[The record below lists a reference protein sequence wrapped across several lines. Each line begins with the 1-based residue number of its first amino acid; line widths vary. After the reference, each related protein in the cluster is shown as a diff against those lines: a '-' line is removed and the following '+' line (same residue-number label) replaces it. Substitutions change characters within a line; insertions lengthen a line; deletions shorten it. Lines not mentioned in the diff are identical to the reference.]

1 MAKIPKSYCGL
12 SGSTPSV
19 SRPRQAVGEFLA
31 GPIQTILDM
40 SSDTYNKIKNES
52 LQALKFTWHIVERLE
67 QLGVPQAAK
76 INDYIKQQR
85 AYREKM
91 MRYAETVIGPMVRM
105 HSVSKEASAKLD
117 EIGAIA
123 TIAEINPFNSKSR
136 YAADNKNLDP
146 AVAKLNL
153 DKVEIDNVKMSKTEA
168 WDLLNAELKQADAIF
183 EKDWKAQNGAKPIPP
198 EIMPSANLKSLFD
211 SYEYFRRQLLRGI
224 IQSLKDRAGE
234 GNLKDSQVSPELFDT
249 IEKTKNEFANA
260 NNDAY
265 LKLMRSG
272 RYVVNTYEVAGT
284 DEDTGEPQ
292 LVVNESRF
300 FESRAEARRFAQD
313 QERLLGKDFVK
324 AFKKSNIEQLLYT
337 PGGRAPVNAFFD
349 KIKPALA
356 AIKPV
361 STPGSTTYNQEVE
374 MIDNLREKV
383 HQASLL
389 LFPET
394 SIRRDLVAKR
404 KGTEGFM
411 RDMLKVYSA
420 MADRYANQISQ
431 LQYSGALSRELTN
444 LSNIVEEKGDE
455 NKQRFRT
462 RDEQDEAIELASE
475 LTRRVMRVQQAPSLG
490 DQIANRINQAGF
502 LWYLGLNPAS
512 AMVNLFQVP
521 GVALPWLSARFEGQ
535 VTNLAE
541 LTRAYKT
548 LSKFGESYLREGTVS
563 ERLDQLKLLD
573 QGQLDTLFGKG
584 AATSRTKLTTD
595 DVRMLVELDQ
605 LGALRSGMQI
615 YDIGSIANM
624 GGAYPGSFS
633 HAMYLFQRWSGFA
646 FQKAELVNR
655 EVTALAAYRLARSK
669 PMIGKDKPLS
679 HEEAVK
685 FAEQAVEKSQG
696 AYATDQAGRIFMNPA
711 LRVILMF
718 KKFPAHMATIYIKM
732 FQEMFGNLD
741 PNLTPEQQKSVRR
754 IARRQFTGMMGM
766 SAFMSGVV
774 GMPFYYVIRDVMN
787 TIFGDE
793 DEPYSFDLAFRDF
806 LIDNYGDVVGNT
818 MFRGFLGNSG
828 ADIGSR
834 ISYESSFLLGGTE
847 KLPFIG
853 GMLGLR
859 DIKQGKTSQE
869 TLYNALG
876 EAAGAGFGIVTGIAR
891 GGEKMAKGDVFEGL
905 ETMSP
910 AFIRN
915 GMKAYRYADE
925 GVLTARGDPIIEDIT
940 AREIIIQA
948 LGFTPQRLSSQY
960 KINNQIKDIEQEILQ
975 RRMSLLDQYA
985 KAIRERDTERA
996 AEIMQE
1002 INRFSQRNPYKGVA
1016 IDSKTIQRSLAKRE
1030 SISAETERG
1039 IFVAKGLRPK
1049 FAPYRNVQDLLGESE
1064 SLEDDLD

>member
-1 MAKIPKSYCGL
+1 VANIPKSYCGL
-12 SGSTPSV
+12 SGSTPTA

-31 GPIQTILDM
+31 GPIQTVLDM
-40 SSDTYNKIKNES
+40 SSDAYNKIKNES

-76 INDYIKQQR
+76 INEYLKRQR

-105 HSVSKEASAKLD
+105 RGVSKEAAAKLD

-136 YAADNKNLDP
+136 YAADNKDLDP

-211 SYEYFRRQLLRGI
+211 SYQYFRRQLLRGI

-234 GNLKDSQVSPELFDT
+234 GNLRDSQVSPELFET
-249 IEKTKNEFANA
+249 IEKTKNEFAKA

-272 RYVVNTYEVAGT
+272 RYVVNTYEVSGT
-284 DEDTGEPQ
+284 DPDTGEPQ
-292 LVVNESRF
+292 LAVAESKF
-300 FESRAEARRFAQD
+300 FESRAEARKYAQA
-313 QERLLGKDFVK
+313 QEQAVGRGLVK

-361 STPGSTTYNQEVE
+361 STPGSATYDQEVE

-420 MADRYANQISQ
+420 MADRYSNQISQ
-431 LQYSGALSRELTN
+431 LQYSGAMSRDLTD
-444 LSNIVEEKGDE
+444 LSNIVEEKGEE

-462 RDEQDEAIELASE
+462 RDEQDEAIELATE
-475 LTRRVMRVQQAPSLG
+475 LTRRVMRVQQAPTLG
-490 DQIANRINQAGF
+490 DQIANNINQIGF

-512 AMVNLFQVP
+512 AMVNMLQVP
-521 GVALPWLSARFEGQ
+521 GVALPWLSARFTGQ
-535 VTNLAE
+535 ISNLTE

-548 LSKFGESYLREGTVS
+548 LTKFGASYLTEGTAS
-563 ERLDQLKLLD
+563 ERLDQLK
-573 QGQLDTLFGKG
+573 TLNQSELNQFFGPEAVKKG
-584 AATSRTKLTTD
+584 TALS
-595 DVRMLVELDQ
+595 VEEVQMMVELDQ

-633 HAMYLFQRWSGFA
+633 HAMYLFQKYAGVA

-655 EVTALAAYRLARSK
+655 ESTALAAYRLARSK
-669 PMIGKDKPLS
+669 PMIGKDKPMS
-679 HEEAVK
+679 HEEAIK

-696 AYATDQAGRIFMNPA
+696 AYASDQAGRIFMNPA
-711 LRVILMF
+711 IRTILMF
-718 KKFPAHMATIYIKM
+718 KKFPAHMATIYIRM

-741 PNLTPEQQKSVRR
+741 PNLTPEQQKNIRR

-766 SAFMSGVV
+766 SALMSGVV
-774 GMPFYYVIRDVMN
+774 GMPFYYIIRDVMN
-787 TIFGDE
+787 TLFGDE
-793 DEPYSFDLAFRDF
+793 DEPYSFDKDLREF
-806 LIDNYGDVVGNT
+806 LIDNFGNTVGNM
-818 MFRGFLGNSG
+818 MFRGSLGVAG

-834 ISYESSFLLGGTE
+834 VSYESSFLLGGTE

-853 GMLGLR
+853 GVLGLR
-859 DIKQGKTSQE
+859 DIKQGKNAQE
-869 TLYNALG
+869 TVRNAMVESLG
-876 EAAGAGFGIVTGIAR
+876 AGAGIVDGAFR
-891 GGEKMAKGDVFEGL
+891 GYDKMEKGDVFGGIEAAA
-905 ETMSP
+905 P

-915 GMKAYRYADE
+915 PMKAYRFATE

-940 AREIIIQA
+940 TREIIFQA
-948 LGFTPQRLSSQY
+948 LGLTPQRLSSQY
-960 KINNQIKDIEQEILQ
+960 KINNQIKDMEQEILQ
-975 RRMSLLDQYA
+975 RRMSLMDQYA
-985 KAIRERDTERA
+985 KAVRERNRDEASEIMEEIREF
-996 AEIMQE
+996 
-1002 INRFSQRNPYKGVA
+1002 NKRNPYKGVA
-1016 IDSKTIQRSLAKRE
+1016 ISPSTIKKSLAKRE
-1030 SISAETERG
+1030 SVSEETQRG
-1039 IFVAKGLRPK
+1039 IFIAKGLRPK
-1049 FAPYRNVQDLLGESE
+1049 FAPYQKIEDLLIEQDLLD
-1064 SLEDDLD
+1064 ED

>member
-31 GPIQTILDM
+31 GPIQTVLDM

-76 INDYIKQQR
+76 INDYLKRQR

-91 MRYAETVIGPMVRM
+91 MRYAEGVIGPMVRM
-105 HSVSKEASAKLD
+105 NAVSKEAAAKLD

-123 TIAEINPFNSKSR
+123 TVAEINPFNSKSR
-136 YAADNKNLDP
+136 YAADNKDLDP

-183 EKDWKAQNGAKPIPP
+183 ERDWKAQNGAKPIPP

-211 SYEYFRRQLLRGI
+211 SYQYFRRQLLRGI

-234 GNLKDSQVSPELFDT
+234 GNLRDSQVSPELFDT
-249 IEKTKNEFANA
+249 IEKTKAEFAKA

-313 QERLLGKDFVK
+313 QEKLLGRDFVK

-361 STPGSTTYNQEVE
+361 STPGSATYDQEVE

-420 MADRYANQISQ
+420 MSDRYANQISQ
-431 LQYSGALSRELTN
+431 LQYSGAMSRDLTD
-444 LSNIVEEKGDE
+444 LSNIVEEKGEE

-490 DQIANRINQAGF
+490 DQLANNINQMGF

-512 AMVNLFQVP
+512 AMVNLLQVP

-535 VTNLAE
+535 VSNLTE
-541 LTRAYKT
+541 LTRAYST
-548 LSKFGESYLREGTVS
+548 LRKFGMSYLSEGTAS
-563 ERLDQLKLLD
+563 ERLDQLKVLD
-573 QGQLDTLFGKG
+573 QGQLNTLFGPEAVKKG
-584 AATSRTKLTTD
+584 TALTVEEVQMLRALD
-595 DVRMLVELDQ
+595 D
-605 LGALRSGMQI
+605 LGGLRSGMQI
-615 YDIGSIANM
+615 YDIGSIANI
-624 GGAYPGSFS
+624 GGAYPGSLS
-633 HAMYLFQRWSGFA
+633 HGVYLFQKWAGVA

-655 EVTALAAYRLARSK
+655 ESTALAAYRLARSK
-669 PMIGKDKPLS
+669 PMIGKDKPMS
-679 HEEAVK
+679 HEEAIK

-718 KKFPAHMATIYIKM
+718 KKFPAHMATIYIRM

-741 PNLTPEQQKSVRR
+741 PNLTPDQQKSIRR

-766 SAFMSGVV
+766 SALMSGVV
-774 GMPFYYVIRDVMN
+774 GMPFYYIIRDVMN
-787 TIFGDE
+787 TLFGDE
-793 DEPYSFDLAFRDF
+793 DEPYSFDKDLREF
-806 LIDNYGDVVGNT
+806 LVENFGNTVGNM
-818 MFRGFLGNSG
+818 MFRGSLGVAG

-834 ISYESSFLLGGTE
+834 VSYESSFLLGGTE

-853 GMLGLR
+853 GVLGLR
-859 DIKQGKTSQE
+859 DIKQGKNAQE
-869 TLYNALG
+869 TVRNAMVESLG
-876 EAAGAGFGIVTGIAR
+876 AGAGIVDGVFR
-891 GGEKMAKGDVFEGL
+891 GYDKMEKGDVFGGIEAAA
-905 ETMSP
+905 P

-915 GMKAYRYADE
+915 PMKAYRFATE

-940 AREIIIQA
+940 TREIIFQA
-948 LGFTPQRLSSQY
+948 LGLTPQRLSSQY
-960 KINNQIKDIEQEILQ
+960 KINNQIKDMEQEILQ
-975 RRMSLLDQYA
+975 RRMSLMDQYA
-985 KAIRERDTERA
+985 KAVREKDRDTQNEIRDEIREFNKANPGKGLAIT
-996 AEIMQE
+996 QE
-1002 INRFSQRNPYKGVA
+1002 
-1016 IDSKTIQRSLAKRE
+1016 TIRRSLKKRE
-1030 SISAETERG
+1030 SISQETQKG
-1039 IFVAKGLRPK
+1039 ILIAKGLRPK
-1049 FAPYRNVQDLLGESE
+1049 FAPYQRIEDLLIEQDLLG
-1064 SLEDDLD
+1064 DLD

>member
-31 GPIQTILDM
+31 GPIQTVLDM

-76 INDYIKQQR
+76 INDYLKRQR
-85 AYREKM
+85 AYNEKM
-91 MRYAETVIGPMVRM
+91 KRYAETVIGPMVRM
-105 HSVSKEASAKLD
+105 NAVSKEAAAKLD

-136 YAADNKNLDP
+136 YAADNTDLSEDLR
-146 AVAKLNL
+146 KLNL
-153 DKVEIDNVKMSKTEA
+153 DKVEIDDVKMSKTEA
-168 WDLLNAELKQADAIF
+168 WDLLNAELKKADDIF
-183 EKDWKAQNGAKPIPP
+183 KRDWKAQNGAKPVPS
-198 EIMPSANLKSLFD
+198 EILPSSNLKSLFD
-211 SYEYFRRQLLRGI
+211 SYQYFRRQLLRGI

-234 GNLKDSQVSPELFDT
+234 GNLRDSQVSPELFET
-249 IEKTKNEFANA
+249 IEKTKAEFAKA

-272 RYVVNTYEVAGT
+272 RYVVNTYEVTGT
-284 DEDTGEPQ
+284 DEDTGEP
-292 LVVNESRF
+292 LLTVGESRF
-300 FESRAEARRFAQD
+300 FESRAEARRFAQE
-313 QERLLGKDFVK
+313 QERLLGRDFVK

-361 STPGSTTYNQEVE
+361 STPGSATYSQEME
-374 MIDNLREKV
+374 MIDSLREKV

-420 MADRYANQISQ
+420 MADRYSNQISQ
-431 LQYSGALSRELTN
+431 LEYSGAISRDLTN
-444 LSNIVEEKGDE
+444 LSNIVEEKGEE
-455 NKQRFRT
+455 NKQRFRS

-475 LTRRVMRVQQAPSLG
+475 LTRRVMKVQQAPSLG
-490 DQIANRINQAGF
+490 DQLANSINQAGF

-512 AMVNLFQVP
+512 ALVNLLQVP

-535 VTNLAE
+535 VSNLTE

-548 LSKFGESYLREGTVS
+548 LTKFGKSYLTEGTAS
-563 ERLDQLKLLD
+563 ERLDQLKVLD
-573 QGQLDTLFGKG
+573 QGQLNTLFGPEAVKNG
-584 AATSRTKLTTD
+584 TALTVD
-595 DVRMLVELDQ
+595 EVRMMVELDQ

-615 YDIGSIANM
+615 YDIGSIANI

-633 HAMYLFQRWSGFA
+633 HGMYLFQRWSGFA

-655 EVTALAAYRLARSK
+655 ESTALTAYRLARSK
-669 PMIGKDKPLS
+669 PMIGKDKPMS
-679 HEEAVK
+679 HEEAIK

-696 AYATDQAGRIFMNPA
+696 AYAADQAGRIFMNPA

-718 KKFPAHMATIYIKM
+718 KKFPAHMATIYIRM

-741 PNLTPEQQKSVRR
+741 PNLTPEQQKNIRR

-766 SAFMSGVV
+766 TALMSGVV
-774 GMPFYYVIRDVMN
+774 GMPFYYIIRDVMN
-787 TIFGDE
+787 TLFGDE
-793 DEPYSFDLAFRDF
+793 DEPYSFDVNLQEF
-806 LIDNYGDVVGNT
+806 LVDNFGNTVGNM
-818 MFRGFLGNSG
+818 MFRGSLGVSG

-834 ISYESSFLLGGTE
+834 VSYESSFLLGGTE

-853 GMLGLR
+853 GVLGLR

-876 EAAGAGFGIVTGIAR
+876 EAAGAGFGIAVGVAR
-891 GGEKMAKGDVFEGL
+891 GGEKMAQGDVFGGI
-905 ETMSP
+905 ETAAP
-910 AFIRN
+910 AFIRSP
-915 GMKAYRYADE
+915 MKAYRFATE
-925 GVLTARGDPIIEDIT
+925 GVLTSRGDPIIEDIT
-940 AREIIIQA
+940 TREIMFQA
-948 LGFTPQRLSSQY
+948 LGLTPQRLSTQY
-960 KINNQIKDIEQEILQ
+960 KINNRIKDMEQEILQ
-975 RRMSLLDQYA
+975 RRMSLMDQYA
-985 KAIRERDTERA
+985 KAVRERDREEA
-996 AEIMQE
+996 SEIMEE
-1002 INRFSQRNPYKGVA
+1002 IREFNKRNPYKGVA
-1016 IDSKTIQRSLAKRE
+1016 ITPNTIKRSLDKRE
-1030 SISAETERG
+1030 SISEETQKG
-1039 IFVAKGLRPK
+1039 IFVAKGLRSK
-1049 FAPYRNVQDLLGESE
+1049 FAPYQRIEDLLIEQDLLG
-1064 SLEDDLD
+1064 DLD

>member
-12 SGSTPSV
+12 SGATPST

-31 GPIQTILDM
+31 GPIQTALDM
-40 SSDTYNKIKNES
+40 SSDAYNKLKNET
-52 LQALKFTWHIVERLE
+52 LQALKFTWHLVERLE
-67 QLGVPQAAK
+67 QLGVPEAKK
-76 INDYIKQQR
+76 INDYLKQQR

-105 HSVSKEASAKLD
+105 QAVSKEAAAKLD

-136 YAADNKNLDP
+136 YAADNKDLDP

-168 WDLLNAELKQADAIF
+168 WDLLNAELKQADAMF
-183 EKDWKAQNGAKPIPP
+183 ERDWKAANGAKPIPP

-211 SYEYFRRQLLRGI
+211 SYQYFRRQLLRGI

-234 GNLKDSQVSPELFDT
+234 GNLRDSQVSPELFET
-249 IEKTKNEFANA
+249 IEKTKAEFAKA

-272 RYVVNTYEVAGT
+272 RYIVNTYEVTGT
-284 DEDTGEPQ
+284 DENGDPQ
-292 LVVNESRF
+292 LSLSESRF

-313 QERLLGKDFVK
+313 QEKLLGREFVK
-324 AFKKSNIEQLLYT
+324 AFKKSDIEQLLYT

-356 AIKPV
+356 EIKPV
-361 STPGSTTYNQEVE
+361 STPGSSTYNQEVE
-374 MIDNLREKV
+374 MIDNLRNKV
-383 HQASLL
+383 QQAALL

-420 MADRYANQISQ
+420 MADRYSNQISQ
-431 LQYSGALSRELTN
+431 LQYSGALSRDLTELQ
-444 LSNIVEEKGDE
+444 SIVEEKTG
-455 NKQRFRT
+455 KQFRS

-475 LTRRVMRVQQAPSLG
+475 LTSRVMRVQEAPTLG
-490 DQIANRINQAGF
+490 DRLANSINQLGF
-502 LWYLGLNPAS
+502 TWFLGLNPAS
-512 AMVNLFQVP
+512 AMINLFQVP

-535 VTNLAE
+535 VNNLTE

-548 LSKFGESYLREGTVS
+548 LTKFGSGYVTEGTAS
-563 ERLDQLKLLD
+563 ERLDQLKTLNQAELN
-573 QGQLDTLFGKG
+573 QLFGVT
-584 AATSRTKLTTD
+584 ATGQGSALT
-595 DVRMLVELDQ
+595 VEEVQMLVELDR

-615 YDIGSIANM
+615 YDIGSIANI

-633 HAMYLFQRWSGFA
+633 HALYMFQKAAGIM
-646 FQKAELVNR
+646 FQKAELINR
-655 EVTALAAYRLARSK
+655 EVTALAAYRLARK
-669 PMIGKDKPLS
+669 KAMIGKDKPMTP
-679 HEEAVK
+679 EEAIK

-696 AYATDQAGRIFMNPA
+696 AYAADQAPRVFMNPA
-711 LRVILMF
+711 VRTILMF
-718 KKFPAHMATIYIKM
+718 KKFPAHMATIYIRM
-732 FQEMFGNLD
+732 FQEMFGKLD
-741 PNLTPEQQKSVRR
+741 PNLTPEQQKNIRR

-766 SAFMSGVV
+766 SALMSGVV
-774 GMPFYYVIRDVMN
+774 GMPFYYIIRDVMN

-793 DEPYSFDLAFRDF
+793 DEPYSFDLELRDF
-806 LIDNYGDVVGNT
+806 LIDNFGNAAGN
-818 MFRGFLGNSG
+818 MMYRGSLGIAG

-853 GMLGLR
+853 GLLGLR
-859 DIKQGKTSQE
+859 DIKQGKDAQE
-869 TLYNALG
+869 TVRNAMVEMLG
-876 EAAGAGFGIVTGIAR
+876 AGAGIVDGTFR
-891 GGEKMAKGDVFEGL
+891 GYDLMTKGEVLRGVEAAA
-905 ETMSP
+905 P

-915 GMKAYRYADE
+915 PLKAYRFADE

-940 AREIIIQA
+940 TREIIFQA
-948 LGFTPQRLSSQY
+948 LGLTPQRLSSQY

-975 RRMSLLDQYA
+975 RRMSLMDQYA
-985 KAIRERDTERA
+985 KAVRERDREGA
-996 AEIMQE
+996 SEIMEE
-1002 INRFSQRNPYKGVA
+1002 IREFNSRNPFKGVA
-1016 IDSKTIQRSLAKRE
+1016 ITSDTIRRSIAKRE
-1030 SISAETERG
+1030 SVSQETEKG
-1039 IFVAKGLRPK
+1039 INIAKGLRPK
-1049 FAPYRNVQDLLGESE
+1049 FAPYRDIEDLLIEQDLFDSD
-1064 SLEDDLD
+1064 LE

>member
-1 MAKIPKSYCGL
+1 
-12 SGSTPSV
+12 
-19 SRPRQAVGEFLA
+19 
-31 GPIQTILDM
+31 M
-40 SSDTYNKIKNES
+40 SSDAYNKLKNET
-52 LQALKFTWHIVERLE
+52 LQALKFTWHLVERLE
-67 QLGVPQAAK
+67 QLGVPEAKK
-76 INDYIKQQR
+76 INDYLKQQR

-105 HSVSKEASAKLD
+105 QAVSKEAAAKLD

-136 YAADNKNLDP
+136 YAADNKDLDP

-168 WDLLNAELKQADAIF
+168 WDLLNAELKQADAMF
-183 EKDWKAQNGAKPIPP
+183 ERDWKAANGAKPIPP

-211 SYEYFRRQLLRGI
+211 SYQYFRRQLLRGI

-234 GNLKDSQVSPELFDT
+234 GNLRDSQVSPELFET
-249 IEKTKNEFANA
+249 IEKTKAEFAKA

-272 RYVVNTYEVAGT
+272 RYIVNTYEVTGT
-284 DEDTGEPQ
+284 DENGDPQ
-292 LVVNESRF
+292 LSLSESRF

-313 QERLLGKDFVK
+313 QEKLLGREFVK
-324 AFKKSNIEQLLYT
+324 AFKKSDIEQLLYT

-356 AIKPV
+356 EIKPV
-361 STPGSTTYNQEVE
+361 STPGSSTYNQEVE
-374 MIDNLREKV
+374 MIDNLRNKV
-383 HQASLL
+383 QQAALL

-420 MADRYANQISQ
+420 MADRYSNQISQ
-431 LQYSGALSRELTN
+431 LQYSGALSRDLTELQ
-444 LSNIVEEKGDE
+444 SIVEEKTG
-455 NKQRFRT
+455 KQFRS

-475 LTRRVMRVQQAPSLG
+475 LTSRVMRVQEAPTLG
-490 DQIANRINQAGF
+490 DRLANSINQLGF
-502 LWYLGLNPAS
+502 TWFLGLNPAS
-512 AMVNLFQVP
+512 ALVNLFQVP

-535 VTNLAE
+535 VNNLTE

-548 LSKFGESYLREGTVS
+548 LTKFGSGYVTEGTAS
-563 ERLDQLKLLD
+563 ERLDQLKTLNQAELN
-573 QGQLDTLFGKG
+573 QLFGVT
-584 AATSRTKLTTD
+584 ATGQGSALT
-595 DVRMLVELDQ
+595 VEEVQMLVELDR

-615 YDIGSIANM
+615 YDIGSIANI

-633 HAMYLFQRWSGFA
+633 HALYMFQKAAGIM
-646 FQKAELVNR
+646 FQKAELINR
-655 EVTALAAYRLARSK
+655 EVTALAAYRLARK
-669 PMIGKDKPLS
+669 KAMIGKDKPMTP
-679 HEEAVK
+679 EEAIK

-696 AYATDQAGRIFMNPA
+696 AYAADQAPRVFMNPA
-711 LRVILMF
+711 VRTILMF
-718 KKFPAHMATIYIKM
+718 KKFPAHMATIYIRM
-732 FQEMFGNLD
+732 FQEMFGKLD
-741 PNLTPEQQKSVRR
+741 PNLTPEQQKNIRR

-766 SAFMSGVV
+766 SALMSGVV
-774 GMPFYYVIRDVMN
+774 GMPFYYIIRDVMN

-793 DEPYSFDLAFRDF
+793 DEPYSFDLELRDF
-806 LIDNYGDVVGNT
+806 LIDNFGNAAGN
-818 MFRGFLGNSG
+818 MMYRGSLGIAG

-853 GMLGLR
+853 GLLGLR
-859 DIKQGKTSQE
+859 DIKQGKDAQE
-869 TLYNALG
+869 TVRNAMVEMLG
-876 EAAGAGFGIVTGIAR
+876 AGAGIVDGTFRGYDLMTKGEVLRGIEA
-891 GGEKMAKGDVFEGL
+891 AA
-905 ETMSP
+905 P

-915 GMKAYRYADE
+915 PLKAYRFADE

-940 AREIIIQA
+940 TREIIFQA
-948 LGFTPQRLSSQY
+948 LGLTPQRLSSQY

-975 RRMSLLDQYA
+975 RRMSLMDQYA
-985 KAIRERDTERA
+985 KAVRERDREGA
-996 AEIMQE
+996 SEIMEE
-1002 INRFSQRNPYKGVA
+1002 IREFNSRNPFKGVA
-1016 IDSKTIQRSLAKRE
+1016 ITSDTIRRSIAKRE
-1030 SISAETERG
+1030 SVSQETEKG
-1039 IFVAKGLRPK
+1039 INIAKGLRPK
-1049 FAPYRNVQDLLGESE
+1049 FAPYRDIEDLLIEQDLFDSD
-1064 SLEDDLD
+1064 LE

>member
-12 SGSTPSV
+12 SGATPST

-31 GPIQTILDM
+31 GPIQTALDM
-40 SSDTYNKIKNES
+40 SSDAYNKLKNET
-52 LQALKFTWHIVERLE
+52 LQALKFTWHLVERLE
-67 QLGVPQAAK
+67 QLGVPEAKK
-76 INDYIKQQR
+76 INDYLKQQR

-105 HSVSKEASAKLD
+105 QAVSKEAAAKLD

-136 YAADNKNLDP
+136 YAADNKDLDP

-168 WDLLNAELKQADAIF
+168 WDLLNAELKQADAMF
-183 EKDWKAQNGAKPIPP
+183 ERDWKAANGAKPIPP

-211 SYEYFRRQLLRGI
+211 SYQYFRRQLLRGI

-234 GNLKDSQVSPELFDT
+234 GNLRDSQVSPELFET
-249 IEKTKNEFANA
+249 IEKTKAEFAKA

-272 RYVVNTYEVAGT
+272 RYIVNTYEVTGT
-284 DEDTGEPQ
+284 DENGDPQ
-292 LVVNESRF
+292 LSLSESRF

-313 QERLLGKDFVK
+313 QEKLLGREFVK
-324 AFKKSNIEQLLYT
+324 AFKKSDIEQLLYT

-356 AIKPV
+356 EIKPV
-361 STPGSTTYNQEVE
+361 STPGSSTYNQEVE
-374 MIDNLREKV
+374 MIDNLRNKV
-383 HQASLL
+383 QQAALL

-420 MADRYANQISQ
+420 MADRYSNQISQ
-431 LQYSGALSRELTN
+431 LQYSGALSRDLTELQ
-444 LSNIVEEKGDE
+444 SIVEEKTG
-455 NKQRFRT
+455 KQFRS

-475 LTRRVMRVQQAPSLG
+475 LTSRVMRVQEAPTLG
-490 DQIANRINQAGF
+490 DRLANSINQLGF
-502 LWYLGLNPAS
+502 TWFLGLNPAS
-512 AMVNLFQVP
+512 ALVNLFQVP

-535 VTNLAE
+535 VNNLTE

-548 LSKFGESYLREGTVS
+548 LTKFGSGYVTEGTAS
-563 ERLDQLKLLD
+563 ERLDQLKTLNQAELN
-573 QGQLDTLFGKG
+573 QLFGVT
-584 AATSRTKLTTD
+584 ATGQGSALT
-595 DVRMLVELDQ
+595 VEEVQMLVELDR

-615 YDIGSIANM
+615 YDIGSIANI

-633 HAMYLFQRWSGFA
+633 HALYMFQKAAGIM
-646 FQKAELVNR
+646 FQKAELINR
-655 EVTALAAYRLARSK
+655 EVTALAAYRLARK
-669 PMIGKDKPLS
+669 KAMIGKDKPMTP
-679 HEEAVK
+679 EEAIK

-696 AYATDQAGRIFMNPA
+696 AYAADQAPRVFMNPA
-711 LRVILMF
+711 VRTILMF
-718 KKFPAHMATIYIKM
+718 KKFPANMATIYIRM
-732 FQEMFGNLD
+732 FQEMFGKLD
-741 PNLTPEQQKSVRR
+741 PNLTPEQQKNIRR

-766 SAFMSGVV
+766 SALMSGVV
-774 GMPFYYVIRDVMN
+774 GMPFYYIIRDVMN

-793 DEPYSFDLAFRDF
+793 DEPYSFDLELRDF
-806 LIDNYGDVVGNT
+806 LIDNFGNAAGN
-818 MFRGFLGNSG
+818 MMYRGSLGIAG

-853 GMLGLR
+853 GLLGLR
-859 DIKQGKTSQE
+859 DIKQGKDAQE
-869 TLYNALG
+869 TVRNAMVEMLG
-876 EAAGAGFGIVTGIAR
+876 AGAGIVDGTFRGYDLMTKGEVLRGIEA
-891 GGEKMAKGDVFEGL
+891 AA
-905 ETMSP
+905 P

-915 GMKAYRYADE
+915 PLKAYRFADE

-940 AREIIIQA
+940 TREIIFQA
-948 LGFTPQRLSSQY
+948 LGLTPQRLSSQY

-975 RRMSLLDQYA
+975 RRMSLMDQYA
-985 KAIRERDTERA
+985 KAVRERDREGA
-996 AEIMQE
+996 SEIMEE
-1002 INRFSQRNPYKGVA
+1002 IREFNSRNPFKGVA
-1016 IDSKTIQRSLAKRE
+1016 ITSDTIRRSIAKRE
-1030 SISAETERG
+1030 SVSQETEKG
-1039 IFVAKGLRPK
+1039 INIAKGLRPK
-1049 FAPYRNVQDLLGESE
+1049 FAPYRDIEDLLIEQDLFDSD
-1064 SLEDDLD
+1064 LE